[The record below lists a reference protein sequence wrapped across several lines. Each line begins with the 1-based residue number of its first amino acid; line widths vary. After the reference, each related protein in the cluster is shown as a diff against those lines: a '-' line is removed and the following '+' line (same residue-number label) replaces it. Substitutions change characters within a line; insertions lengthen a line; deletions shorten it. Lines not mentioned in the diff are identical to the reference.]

1 MIAYIPSSQASAL
14 TAALW
19 ELSDP
24 NPTRGTT
31 GLFPVEAALDK
42 STWLR
47 VPTDFSI
54 PVRKDATIGETIPKI
69 LQPWID
75 DGLLPR
81 GTLTQL
87 SDHIVSRRGKR
98 LVVYEAFP
106 PIFKLK
112 DESNPNG
119 LGRTRA
125 QMIEEGRLAQSSM
138 ENIPAASSL

>member
-1 MIAYIPSSQASAL
+1 MIAYILSSQAAAL

-31 GLFPVEAALDK
+31 GLFPVETVLDK

-47 VPTDFSI
+47 VPTEFSI
-54 PVRKDATIGETIPKI
+54 PVCKDATLGETIPKI
-69 LQPWID
+69 LQPGID
-75 DGLLPR
+75 DGSLPSDTITR
-81 GTLTQL
+81 L
-87 SDHIVSRRGKR
+87 SNYIVSMRGKR

-125 QMIEEGRLAQSSM
+125 QMIEEGRLRGPTLS
-138 ENIPAASSL
+138 

>member
-31 GLFPVEAALDK
+31 VLFPVETALDK

-54 PVRKDATIGETIPKI
+54 PVHKDATLGETIPKI
-69 LQPWID
+69 LQPWIG
-75 DGLLPR
+75 DGSLPSDTITR
-81 GTLTQL
+81 L
-87 SDHIVSRRGKR
+87 SGYITSMRGKR
-98 LVVYEAFP
+98 LVVYVAFP
-106 PIFKLK
+106 KLFQLK
-112 DESNPNG
+112 SMENPTG
-119 LGRTRA
+119 LGRTRK
-125 QMIEEGRLAQSSM
+125 QMIQENRLA
-138 ENIPAASSL
+138 NPTFP